1 MVVQNHTT
9 GKWSEKGVISESR
22 TADDGT
28 THSHIVTID
37 DGGEVLR
44 NKRFIK
50 HNIWLSRKKVRF
62 AGLADEEVTTGQALS
77 QSN

>member
-28 THSHIVTID
+28 IISYTVLMDH
-37 DGGEVLR
+37 GGEVLR

-50 HNIWLSRKKVRF
+50 HNIWISKKKVRF
-62 AGLADEEVTTGQALS
+62 ADQADEEVNAGLALS
-77 QSN
+77 ESN